1 MIYVVRCIRLLYWKL
16 NDIFIVYILLYIT
29 VCDKYF
35 MSVSY
40 SFRFEVTDLL
50 YFNIFRNILLYAKM
64 HIIFIEFFHGKH
76 SNTCALRCSCA
87 NEISFMYK
95 IKLSP
100 SPCFLA
106 DVKWPQR
113 VRNLGKYTTPFLLG
127 QIRLPWFVGQR

>member
-1 MIYVVRCIRLLYWKL
+1 MIYIVRCIRLLYWKL
-16 NDIFIVYILLYIT
+16 NDIFIISCYIIT

-40 SFRFEVTDLL
+40 RFEVTDLL
-50 YFNIFRNILLYAKM
+50 YFNIFRNVLLNAKM

-127 QIRLPWFVGQR
+127 QIHLPWFVGQR